1 MQMIN
6 GIPFSMLLILAA
18 LGVIIFI
25 GFNLYR
31 RLILPMMLLKDS
43 GKAHQ
48 KSFARTEI
56 IVWMV
61 YVITVIYFA
70 LVKSLPVT
78 MVLLALVVFAFFDFW
93 KNYFAGIILKFGDK
107 LQCGDSITVNEHTG
121 TIVEFGNRAIKMMS
135 DIGEEMLIP
144 YRLVNTE
151 VKIGQKSTPK
161 TLLKTFVLEN
171 EGNKQVGT
179 KQKIES
185 AIYNNPWIIISNP
198 VNVMLE
204 GEKATLSFYVLNK
217 EFYEKAKQRL
227 VKDLEH

>member
-1 MQMIN
+1 MQIIN

-61 YVITVIYFA
+61 YVIAVIYFA

-107 LQCGDSITVNEHTG
+107 LQLGDSITVNDHSG
-121 TIVEFGNRAIKMMS
+121 KIVEFGNRAMKMMS

-144 YRLVNTE
+144 YRLVNSE

-171 EGNKQVGT
+171 KGNKEMGM
-179 KQKIES
+179 KQKIEK

-227 VKDLEH
+227 AKDLGL